1 MISKELLFA
10 RLRRKPRGPIRFP
23 RPLPE
28 GRLPR
33 PLPWGRLR
41 RIPKGFLRRMEGRL
55 PRPLPEGFVSRPLP
69 MQEGPVPRPRPLPE
83 RPLPVAAMKPAA
95 PAVPVAY
102 IVPSAPRAA
111 SGTVIEPEIVRARAG
126 AAEETPAPLA
136 EPAWWDREM
145 VPGVRNLWLA
155 AGAGALLLLL
165 ILKRRKTP

>member
-23 RPLPE
+23 RPRPE
-28 GRLPR
+28 GRLPH

-41 RIPKGFLRRMEGRL
+41 RIPKGLLRRMEG
-55 PRPLPEGFVSRPLP
+55 PVPWPLPEGFVSRPFP

-83 RPLPVAAMKPAA
+83 RPRPAA
-95 PAVPVAY
+95 AVKPAVPIAY

-126 AAEETPAPLA
+126 AAEESPAPLA
-136 EPAWWDREM
+136 EPTWWDQELI
-145 VPGVRNLWLA
+145 PGLRNLWLA
-155 AGAGALLLLL
+155 AGGGALLLLL